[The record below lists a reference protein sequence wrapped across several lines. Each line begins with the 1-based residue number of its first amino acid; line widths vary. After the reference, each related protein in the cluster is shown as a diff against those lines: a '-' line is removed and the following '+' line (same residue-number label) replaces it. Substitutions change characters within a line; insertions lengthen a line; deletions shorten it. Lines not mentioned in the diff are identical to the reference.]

1 MTIPVGL
8 LMALCIAG
16 AFIAV
21 SAKNVLHAVFGLA
34 IALLAVGGMFLYLG
48 SPFVATMEVLIYVGG
63 ISVAMVFAVM
73 LSQAISS
80 VDEGEGW
87 VRRVLGLIPA
97 VAFLAMIVPILT
109 SHEAAPAPEL
119 FAAAWSVEPSDAPC
133 SPTTT
138 WSSRCSLWSCC
149 SRFLALSPSRSDP
162 GRARRRPH
170 DA

>member
-87 VRRVLGLIPA
+87 VRRALGVIPA
-97 VAFLAMIVPILT
+97 VAFLAVIVPILT

-119 FAAAWSVEPSDAPC
+119 PAAAWSVEAI
-133 SPTTT
+133 
-138 WSSRCSLWSCC
+138 
-149 SRFLALSPSRSDP
+149 
-162 GRARRRPH
+162 GRALLTHYNLVFEMLSVVLLLAILGAIAIAQRPRKGEEETS
-170 DA
+170 